1 MMLFTPSIHKATRRH
16 TTHST
21 HSLCIDAVGHPIK
34 AENNKSRVFVCAYV
48 CVCMCVCACVCVCLC
63 VRGYQKLAQTT
74 SLCIVTVGQPIQ
86 AKSHATLHNPL
97 YTLTL
102 YRYCRSAHPGI
113 KPRDA
118 TQLTLHTHSVSMP
131 LVTPFSTKPRDASNP
146 SIPQP
151 PNHVFT
157 SSAYPGE
164 TCRGTHTQHFVFK
177 NARMS
182 FTCSTKSSPLWR
194 IQVKPAGARTQHV
207 VLENACMSFTC
218 STKSSPLRRI
228 QVFPAR
234 AHRQRFVFKIAQFCT
249 FRIFSLLAPPRFHFS
264 SVEEWI
270 YLKRGAHNKF
280 AITCANVTA
289 SPSHHALHFW

>member
-1 MMLFTPSIHKATRRH
+1 
-16 TTHST
+16 
-21 HSLCIDAVGHPIK
+21 
-34 AENNKSRVFVCAYV
+34 
-48 CVCMCVCACVCVCLC
+48 
-63 VRGYQKLAQTT
+63 
-74 SLCIVTVGQPIQ
+74 
-86 AKSHATLHNPL
+86 
-97 YTLTL
+97 
-102 YRYCRSAHPGI
+102 
-113 KPRDA
+113 
-118 TQLTLHTHSVSMP
+118 
-131 LVTPFSTKPRDASNP
+131 
-146 SIPQP
+146 
-151 PNHVFT
+151 
-157 SSAYPGE
+157 
-164 TCRGTHTQHFVFK
+164 
-177 NARMS
+177 
-182 FTCSTKSSPLWR
+182 
-194 IQVKPAGARTQHV
+194 VKPAGARTQHF